1 MRHAFLF
8 SFFQPIFAEKSKKKI
23 FFFCSGLRICSF
35 VTFEYQFV
43 FKFRGFIF
51 HVCGDEKQ
59 VSNLERSN
67 DIFHMKDPMGR
78 SEMSH
83 FNQGCIFY
91 HFPHF
96 KQGEEFWVGNLGRF
110 GNLGNISIIFRWDFQ
125 GGGGGNYGKIYTPD
139 FNTSYAYPQSVDA
152 YPQCGCVCTVWMRFH
167 SAVQIHSLDP
177 ITNSKAPPT
186 QKFVSHHYFLKNP
199 MRHALFFFLF

>member
-1 MRHAFLF
+1 MLFFFLSFSQFLLRKVKKNLFFLF
-8 SFFQPIFAEKSKKKI
+8 
-23 FFFCSGLRICSF
+23 CLRICSF

-43 FKFRGFIF
+43 FKFRGCIF

-125 GGGGGNYGKIYTPD
+125 GGGDGIMVKFTPLIS
-139 FNTSYAYPQSVDA
+139 TLPTRTHRVWMHIHSVDA
-152 YPQCGCVCTVWMRFH
+152 LPQC
-167 SAVQIHSLDP
+167 SAD
-177 ITNSKAPPT
+177 T
-186 QKFVSHHYFLKNP
+186 QPRPNNKQ
-199 MRHALFFFLF
+199 